1 MYEIERDKFRDI
13 FFEVFKNIELS
24 KIYDFIEQGYFRE
37 NLICC
42 YVGGQVHLITEYN
55 GETVHITWYKIS
67 HVGRC
72 LEILTPNKSS
82 YTEEELILLVKYV
95 LTELYLTIT
104 EKFYL

>member
-13 FFEVFKNIELS
+13 FLEVFKNIEIS
-24 KIYDFIEQGYFRE
+24 KLYDFIEKGYFRE

-55 GETVHITWYKIS
+55 GETVDITWYKITQA
-67 HVGRC
+67 GRC
-72 LEILTPNKSS
+72 LEILTPNNSV
-82 YTEEELILLVKYV
+82 YTEDELILVVKHV
-95 LTELYLTIT
+95 LIELYLTMT